1 MIRVFVAEDEP
12 LILRDIS
19 TLIPQLNPNFCIAQ
33 SCTNGKQVLLELNR
47 EIPDVLI
54 TDIQMPVLTGLEVI
68 EHIVSEQLP
77 VICIILT
84 SYKEFEYAKQAVDL
98 NVFRYLLKPVDE
110 KELCSLLKAL
120 EKETA
125 SSEYKNRRR
134 EYFSLQTGECENAN
148 KKLVYDLEKY
158 IIEHLHENIN
168 QQSLAEE
175 FKYTAPYISRIFK
188 KYKTLSPTQFITQA
202 RVEKVKAL
210 LEKNPSVSVKTITSL
225 VGIEDPLYLSKIF
238 KKETGIS
245 ISCYKEMM
253 QKE

>member
-19 TLIPQLNPNFCIAQ
+19 TLIPQINPNFCIAQ
-33 SCTNGKQVLLELNR
+33 SCTNGKQVLRELNK

-77 VICIILT
+77 IICIILT

-98 NVFRYLLKPVDE
+98 NVFRYLLKPIDE
-110 KELCSLLKAL
+110 KELCSLLKAV
-120 EKETA
+120 EKET
-125 SSEYKNRRR
+125 SSPEYTNRRR
-134 EYFSLQTGECENAN
+134 EYFSLQTGEGENVN
-148 KKLVYDLEKY
+148 KKLVYELEKY

-168 QQSLAEE
+168 QQSLAEK

-202 RVEKVKAL
+202 RVEKVKTL
-210 LEKNPSVSVKTITSL
+210 LEKNPSVSVKSITAL

-245 ISCYKEMM
+245 ISRYKEIM

>member
-19 TLIPQLNPNFCIAQ
+19 ALIPQVNTNFYIAQ
-33 SCTNGKQVLLELNR
+33 SCTNGKQVISELRR

-54 TDIQMPVLTGLEVI
+54 TDIQMPVITGLELI
-68 EHIVSEQLP
+68 EHIVAEKLP
-77 VICIILT
+77 IICIILT

-110 KELCSLLKAL
+110 DELAAVLTAL
-120 EKETA
+120 EQEVD
-125 SSEYKNRRR
+125 SPEYKNRRR
-134 EYFSLQTGECENAN
+134 EYFSLQSCECENAN
-148 KKLVYDLEKY
+148 KKLVYDMETY
-158 IIEHLHENIN
+158 ILEHLHENIN
-168 QQSLAEE
+168 QQVLSEV
-175 FKYTAPYISRIFK
+175 FKYGAPYISRIFK
-188 KYKTLSPTQFITQA
+188 KYKMLSPTQFITQV

-210 LEKNPSVSVKTITSL
+210 LDKNPSVSVKSIAAL

-245 ISCYKEMM
+245 ISRYKEMTE
-253 QKE
+253 KG